1 MKTAI
6 KSALTA
12 ARRAVA
18 YWQMRSIEINLAA
31 AIDVLPHINDTDTR
45 EHMQL
50 SIKRMSRDL
59 CRARGHY
66 QSFLP
71 PGQRRIWRFA

>member
-1 MKTAI
+1 MKIAI

-12 ARRAVA
+12 VRRAIA

-31 AIDVLPHINDTDTR
+31 AIDVLPYINDADTR
-45 EHMQL
+45 DHMQI
-50 SIKRMSRDL
+50 SIKRMSREL
-59 CRARGHY
+59 CHARGYY

-71 PGQRRIWRFA
+71 PGERQVWRIA